1 MPKSPDANSTLF
13 QTQSRFFILQF
24 ICAPTSAPPP
34 ATVIFFPFVFFCPFS
49 FADSRF
55 RVVSELR
62 PHPLHIVSNPLASSG
77 FNDALVSMLWP
88 QHPSAPQL
96 RYDPFFFFVSFAHS
110 RISLYPSLVP
120 RPQPHPLHAA
130 LTPPSPG
137 LSWLHRTLPRG
148 ICALCCAPGTRTLC

>member
-1 MPKSPDANSTLF
+1 MKGVADADADEEVWYSTQEKRLGGWLNLWNMPKSPDANSTLF
-13 QTQSRFFILQF
+13 RTQSRFFILQF

-34 ATVIFFPFVFFCPFS
+34 ATVGFFPFVFFCPFS

-55 RVVSELR
+55 RVVSELH

-96 RYDPFFFFVSFAHS
+96 RYNPFFFLFLLLTLASPCTHPS
-110 RISLYPSLVP
+110 CRIPNP
-120 RPQPHPLHAA
+120 IHC
-130 LTPPSPG
+130 
-137 LSWLHRTLPRG
+137 TLR
-148 ICALCCAPGTRTLC
+148 